1 MKRYFFIVLTVLLL
15 LISESGSAADV
26 YACTRT
32 TPQGAVFEYY
42 IREESCRVII
52 DKEQILC
59 ADIITVRKDKWG
71 RTVPPLIVEWRF
83 LNVNTQPVFVKY
95 DKKTGRAT
103 ERNAVGNDPVAR
115 QILEKLKEVV
125 SS

>member
-1 MKRYFFIVLTVLLL
+1 MKRYFFVALTGLLL
-15 LISESGSAADV
+15 LISESGNAADV

-42 IREESCRVII
+42 VREESCRVII

-71 RTVPPLIVEWRF
+71 RTVSPLIVEWRF

-95 DKKTGRAT
+95 DKQTGRAT
-103 ERNAVGNDPVAR
+103 ERNRVDNDPVAR
-115 QILEKLKEVV
+115 RILKTVKEVI